1 MSPSENKPPAG
12 IKWERRTAAD
22 LATEAGRRTTENVWR
37 CVQRGLVYP
46 SPYATFATFFRRE
59 HPTSAMTT
67 KRLGEVLAD
76 VRQTIH
82 EKFPDAHTTA
92 ILGVGFGL
100 WQEISIADGMPLP
113 AGMRLRFGT
122 GADDGERAEREP
134 VRSEVFHRPGTAFTD
149 SGADLWFH
157 IKSDDEAHCEGVLAW
172 LRERLE
178 DERGLGRRR
187 ENSLASGS
195 DEVEPTR

>member
-1 MSPSENKPPAG
+1 MSTSENKPPAG

-46 SPYATFATFFRRE
+46 SPYATFVTFFRRE
-59 HPTSAMTT
+59 HPTSAMTR

-82 EKFPDAHTTA
+82 ERFPGAHTTA

-100 WQEISIADGMPLP
+100 WQEMSIADDTPLP
-113 AGMRLRFGT
+113 AGTRLRF
-122 GADDGERAEREP
+122 GADDGEHAEREP
-134 VRSEVFHRPGTAFTD
+134 VRSEVFHPPGTAFTD
-149 SGADLWFH
+149 SGAD
-157 IKSDDEAHCEGVLAW
+157 A
-172 LRERLE
+172 LRGGA
-178 DERGLGRRR
+178 DV
-187 ENSLASGS
+187 AA
-195 DEVEPTR
+195 